1 MRKIVLLALTAVVLA
16 SMTACG
22 EAASA
27 ADTEYIYG
35 QIESI
40 SGNDIVL
47 SLAEYHETETGTTAV
62 SSDEKTSET
71 RSRSSRPASNEK
83 PEGFDSSGFSGKM
96 PEGFD
101 ASQFDGKMPDRSSK
115 SGSSD
120 SDTSQSNSEKRERPD
135 GFDSSK
141 FSGNMPEGFDA
152 SRFEGKIP
160 QRSSASEDVEKP
172 EGFDSSKFNGMRT
185 GSSKYTLTGE
195 QEELRIPVGTTVT
208 TLLGVET
215 DFEVL
220 KTGDYI
226 KCSVEKDNSGNTV
239 ITAVQIVEQ

>member
-1 MRKIVLLALTAVVLA
+1 MRKIVLLALTAAVLA

-22 EAASA
+22 ETASA
-27 ADTEYIYG
+27 ANTEYIYG

-47 SLAEYHETETGTTAV
+47 LLAEYHEAETGTAAV
-62 SSDEKTSET
+62 SSDEKTTET
-71 RSRSSRPASNEK
+71 RSRSSRPANTEK
-83 PEGFDSSGFSGKM
+83 PDGFDPSSFS
-96 PEGFD
+96 
-101 ASQFDGKMPDRSSK
+101 GKMPDRSSK
-115 SGSSD
+115 SGSSE
-120 SDTSQSNSEKRERPD
+120 SGTSQSSSEKRERPE

-152 SRFEGKIP
+152 SQFEGKIP
-160 QRSSASEDVEKP
+160 QRSSDSENGEKP
-172 EGFDSSKFNGMRT
+172 EGFDSSKFSGMKT

-220 KTGDYI
+220 KNGDYI
-226 KCSVEKDNSGNTV
+226 KCSIEKDNSGNTV

>member
-1 MRKIVLLALTAVVLA
+1 
-16 SMTACG
+16 MTACG

-35 QIESI
+35 QIDSI

-47 SLAEYHETETGTTAV
+47 SLAEYHEAETGATAV
-62 SSDEKTSET
+62 SSDEKTTEP
-71 RSRSSRPASNEK
+71 RSRSSRSESGEK
-83 PEGFDSSGFSGKM
+83 PEGFDPSSFSGKM

-101 ASQFDGKMPDRSSK
+101 ASQFEGKMPDRSSK
-115 SGSSD
+115 SGSSE
-120 SDTSQSNSEKRERPD
+120 SGTSQSSSEKREKPE

-152 SRFEGKIP
+152 SQFEGKMP
-160 QRSSASEDVEKP
+160 SRGSQSDSGETSEGASRSSSEKP
-172 EGFDSSKFNGMRT
+172 EGFDTSKYSSMRS

-195 QEELRIPVGTTVT
+195 QEEMRIPVGTTVT

-226 KCSVEKDNSGNTV
+226 KCSAAKDSSGNAV